1 MRIILSPA
9 KKMREDFDSLP
20 WQDLPRFLPQAQG
33 LLDRLR
39 AMTGEE
45 LKRLWRCSDQIAAQN
60 VERLERMDLRRF
72 LTPALLAYEGIQ
84 YRYMAPGVFSRLEW
98 AYAQEHLRILS
109 GFYGLLRPLDG
120 VTPYRLEMGAKLM
133 SIDRSQPKPYSAA
146 VSRYLPST
154 VWFVTCVFGEEQGG
168 RVVEKG
174 TMCKMAR
181 GEMARFLAER
191 QAEDPEQARDFDRL
205 GYRFDPARSDGA
217 ALVFLRRADPAG

>member
-1 MRIILSPA
+1 MRILISPA
-9 KKMREDFDSLP
+9 KKMRRDTDSLP

-98 AYAQEHLRILS
+98 AYAQEHLRICPAFT
-109 GFYGLLRPLDG
+109 GC
-120 VTPYRLEMGAKLM
+120 
-133 SIDRSQPKPYSAA
+133 
-146 VSRYLPST
+146 
-154 VWFVTCVFGEEQGG
+154 CVPWTG
-168 RVVEKG
+168 
-174 TMCKMAR
+174 
-181 GEMARFLAER
+181 
-191 QAEDPEQARDFDRL
+191 
-205 GYRFDPARSDGA
+205 
-217 ALVFLRRADPAG
+217 